1 MTKRLIIA
9 GAGLMGTL
17 VLGGCW
23 TAEDSGPMSTSEA
36 HGINLDARQNGLM
49 TAWRP
54 VAEYAPPRHGKA
66 HAVLWHCGIRLQ
78 GYPKNMWEM
87 ERPPFDATN
96 APASFTGTGTVRV
109 VDGDGALDNAD
120 RLVYRDNG
128 GQRLVFVPG
137 RLVPPVVC
145 D

>member
-1 MTKRLIIA
+1 
-9 GAGLMGTL
+9 MGTL

-23 TAEDSGPMSTSEA
+23 TEQDSGPKPTSEA
-36 HGINLDARQNGLM
+36 HGINFYARQDGLM
-49 TAWRP
+49 TARRP
-54 VAEYAPPRHGKA
+54 VAAQPPPRQAEA
-66 HAVLWHCGIRLQ
+66 HVSLWDCGIRLQ
-78 GYPKNMWEM
+78 GYPRNMWKM

-96 APASFTGTGTVRV
+96 APDSFTGTGTVRV
-109 VDGDGALDNAD
+109 IDGGGALDNAD

-137 RLVPPVVC
+137 RLVPSVVC